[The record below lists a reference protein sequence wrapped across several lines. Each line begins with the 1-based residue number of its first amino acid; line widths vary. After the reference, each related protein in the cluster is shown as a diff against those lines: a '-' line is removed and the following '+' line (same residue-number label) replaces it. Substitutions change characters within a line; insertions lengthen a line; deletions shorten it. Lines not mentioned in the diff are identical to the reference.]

1 MPTVPVSHHPR
12 VLEELER
19 LCASAAF
26 ARSQTLAR
34 LLRHLVVRHLAGDDG
49 ALREAAIA
57 IEVFRRD
64 PSTYDPRNDPIVRVT
79 ASRLRARLG
88 SYYAGKGSNA
98 KVRIVLRRGRYA
110 PEYVLV
116 EAHANSAEGLAV
128 LATRNA
134 TGDPAYDAFCV
145 AFVETIADGLANLG
159 VPRVIARESVERA
172 RERAPAFRDVGRE
185 LGVEW
190 MLDSI
195 LGVEPGG
202 DLRLTLRLLSALDA
216 GVRWTET
223 VTRPAAAR
231 FAMRDAAADR
241 VFARFAEALA
251 GASHGPRRRDDDRLA
266 ADARTSLDLARF
278 LVRQRSP
285 ESVDRALEIAGKLCG
300 RYPDSAAV
308 WAVLGSAH
316 YARRSFMA
324 GDFVT
329 LHEEALA
336 AARRAL
342 EIDPED
348 LTAGATEAAIV
359 GQYRYDPD
367 AGIVRFRGL
376 LRRAPHH
383 SDARCGLAAL
393 LQYTGEFDAAL
404 HELEVALA
412 HDPLSPYPRANRANV
427 LAYARHHTEARDEWQ
442 LALAAG
448 APRLTAT
455 ILAGMNEL
463 WAREFA
469 AAGALF
475 EAAAREFP
483 DTPLPV
489 MCLAMLR
496 AATGDVA
503 GGDALIAQCLA
514 RHPRVSSFN
523 RAEAASFARDKP
535 EVLRQLRAAH
545 GARDALLVSACVDPS
560 FAWLGADPQFN
571 ALLRSWG
578 LPGWRGAPVPQ
589 WQAPD
594 GAARRQRGQRARAAN
609 PSREAGA

>member
-1 MPTVPVSHHPR
+1 MSTVPVPHHPR
-12 VLEELER
+12 VLEELQR
-19 LCASAAF
+19 LCASDAF
-26 ARSQTLAR
+26 ARSQALVR
-34 LLRHLVVRHLAGDDG
+34 LLRHLVLRHLAGDDG

-57 IEVFRRD
+57 LEVFRRD
-64 PSTYDPRNDPIVRVT
+64 PSTYDPQNDPIVRVT
-79 ASRLRARLG
+79 ASRLRTRLDAH
-88 SYYAGKGSNA
+88 YAGKGRA
-98 KVRIVLRRGRYA
+98 ARVRIVLRKGRYV
-110 PEYVLV
+110 PEFVL
-116 EAHANSAEGLAV
+116 AGAQADSAEGLAV

-134 TGDPAYDAFCV
+134 TGDAAYDAFCA
-145 AFVETIADGLANLG
+145 AFVESIADGLANLG
-159 VPRVIARESVERA
+159 VPRVIAQESVARA
-172 RERAPAFRDVGRE
+172 RERAPAPGDVGRE

-190 MLDSI
+190 VLDSV
-195 LGVEPGG
+195 LVDEPGG
-202 DLRLTLRLLSALDA
+202 ALRLTLRLLSTQDA
-216 GVRWTET
+216 GVRWIET
-223 VTRPAAAR
+223 VARPAAAR

-251 GASHGPRRRDDDRLA
+251 GASHGPRRRDDDRLP
-266 ADARTSLDLARF
+266 DNARTSLDLARF

-285 ESVDRALEIAGKLCG
+285 ESVDRALTIAESLCG
-300 RYPDSAAV
+300 RYPNSAAT

-316 YARRSFMA
+316 FAKRSFMT

-329 LHEEALA
+329 LHEDALA

-342 EIDPED
+342 EIDPEE
-348 LTAGATEAAIV
+348 LTAGVIEAAIV
-359 GQYRYDPD
+359 GQYRCDPD
-367 AGIVRFRGL
+367 AGIDRFRSL

-393 LQYTGEFDAAL
+393 LQYVGEFDAAL
-404 HELEVALA
+404 HELSIALA

-427 LAYARHHTEARDEWQ
+427 LAYARRHAEARDEWQ

-455 ILAGMNEL
+455 VLAGMNEL
-463 WAREFA
+463 WAQEFA
-469 AAGALF
+469 AARALF

-496 AATGDVA
+496 AAMGDTA
-503 GGDALIAQCLA
+503 SGHALIGECLA
-514 RHPRVSSFN
+514 RHTRVSSFN
-523 RAEAASFARDKP
+523 RAEAASFSRDKP

-545 GARDALLVSACVDPS
+545 GERDALLVSACVDPS

-578 LPGWRGAPVPQ
+578 LPGWRGVPVPQ
-589 WQAPD
+589 PNAPD
-594 GAARRQRGQRARAAN
+594 GAARRQRRRGERTMNQ
-609 PSREAGA
+609 PGEAGA